1 MRLLLPA
8 GLTIM
13 KKIIL
18 FSFFLSISISVLAQK
33 STCLVKGK
41 ITDSTGK
48 QSLKDASITLLE
60 KKDSAMVKYT
70 LAKTDGNFEIN
81 DIPFGNYLLL
91 ISFQGYSPLYKEV
104 LFSKENTDINL
115 NTIILNP
122 ASNELQGVTVTAS
135 PLVVKKD
142 TLDFNANMIK
152 TKPNATAEDLLKKI
166 PGMEVDRDG
175 NVKAQGQSVTRVL
188 VDGKRFFGD
197 DPKLATRNLPPDMID
212 RVQVID
218 AQSDQSAFSGFDDG
232 NREKVINFITKK
244 DRRKGYFGKA
254 SIGAGSNNR
263 YETSLS
269 ANRFNGNRQISFV
282 GGGNNINK
290 QNFSIQDIL
299 GSFGGGGGGG
309 RGGGGTSVSIGGGL
323 GAGAFRQGGQSFVSN
338 IGNGGNGIVE
348 NWNGGLNYNDAWSK
362 KTSVNGSYFFN
373 NTHVLRDQETATET
387 QLQNKPSQFSNQIV
401 STNNRN
407 QNHRINLNIET
418 KIDSFTSL
426 IFRPNISFQNSENY
440 NQNQSNTN
448 SGKIIN
454 LNDSKSKSN
463 SRNNGMNGSG
473 ELLLRHRFKKVGR
486 SMSINFTL
494 GGNENNG
501 SGNSYTTQ
509 ISFRDASSQPPRFD
523 TIDQKFTSTAD
534 GKNFSTNLSYTE
546 PIAKNQLL
554 EFGYNYGN
562 STTNSSRKTFRFNKT
577 TGQYDIA
584 DLNQTNEFENTF
596 ETHRGS
602 LNYRYSKKDISFG
615 LGTGIQSAQLGSI
628 NSTTG
633 VIINQQQT
641 NFFPNANFSWSKN
654 RMKNLR
660 INYRGSTNQPNATQ
674 LQPVFNITNP
684 LFVSGGNP
692 SLRQEFRHNFNIF
705 YNSFDFLKMKNIF
718 ASLNFSA
725 TQNRIAN
732 ATTIYNIGDPLPTGI
747 LPGILPSGATITQ
760 PVNLNGVFNTS
771 AFFNYGF
778 PLKKP
783 KSNLNFSTNT
793 SYNQDVSIINGA
805 KNFNR
810 NFIIGQTVGWVM
822 NLKEKFDFNLSTTT
836 TYNSVRNSLSNLQ
849 SQNFFTQLISA
860 DMTYTSKKG
869 WIFASDW
876 DITFFTGRSDGFNQT
891 IPLWTPSIAKQLFK
905 KKTGEIRLS
914 VFDVLNK
921 NLNIDRSIN
930 DNIIRDVQTVV
941 LKRYFMLTFVYN
953 LRKFGATN
961 QQTPGIMNNFI
972 RRDGQPRMR
981 GN

>member
-1 MRLLLPA
+1 
-8 GLTIM
+8 M
-13 KKIIL
+13 KKIL
-18 FSFFLSISISVLAQK
+18 LLSFLLSFAFIVNAQK
-33 STCLVKGK
+33 NSGLVKGK

-70 LAKTDGNFEIN
+70 LAKVDGNFEIS
-81 DIPFGNYLLL
+81 DIPFGSYLLL
-91 ISFQGYSPLYKEV
+91 INFQGYAPVYKPIS
-104 LFSKENTDINL
+104 FSKENTDINL
-115 NTIILNP
+115 NTIILQP
-122 ASNELQGVTVTAS
+122 ASKELQGVTVTSS
-135 PLVVKKD
+135 PISIKKD
-142 TLDFNANMIK
+142 TIDFNANMIK

-175 NVKAQGQSVTRVL
+175 NVKAQGQSVTRVM

-254 SIGAGSNNR
+254 AIGAGSDGR
-263 YETSLS
+263 YETSIS
-269 ANRFNGNRQISFV
+269 ANRFNGNQQISLI

-309 RGGGGTSVSIGGGL
+309 RGGGGGAGGGGL
-323 GAGAFRQGGQSFVSN
+323 GAGAFRQGAQNFVNN

-348 NWNGGLNYNDAWSK
+348 NWNGGLNYNDNWSK

-373 NTHVLRDQETATET
+373 NTHVLRDQDISRET
-387 QLQNKPSQFSNQIV
+387 QLQDRPSQFTNETSAV
-401 STNNRN
+401 NNRN

-418 KIDSFTSL
+418 KLDSFTSL

-448 SGKIIN
+448 SGKITS
-454 LNDSKSKSN
+454 LNDSKSNSN

-473 ELLLRHRFKKVGR
+473 ELLLRHRFKKAGR
-486 SMSINFTL
+486 SMSVNFTL
-494 GGNENNG
+494 GGNDNNG
-501 SGNSYTTQ
+501 SGSSYTTQ
-509 ISFRDASSQPPRFD
+509 ISYRQPPILPALRFD
-523 TIDQKFTSTAD
+523 TIDQKFTSTAT
-534 GKNFSTNLSYTE
+534 GTNFSTNLSYTE
-546 PIAKNQLL
+546 PIAKYQLL

-562 STTNSSRKTFRFNKT
+562 NATTSSRKTFRFNKA

-596 ETHRGS
+596 ETHRGN

-615 LGTGIQSAQLGSI
+615 FGSGIQWAQLGSI

-633 VIINQQQT
+633 NIINQKQT

-654 RMKNLR
+654 RTKNLR
-660 INYRGSTNQPNATQ
+660 INYRGSTNQPSATQ
-674 LQPVFNITNP
+674 LQPVYNLSN
-684 LFVSGGNP
+684 LMFVSGGNP
-692 SLRQEFRHNFNIF
+692 ALKQEFRHNFNIF

-725 TQNRIAN
+725 TQNRIGNNITVYNTGVTLPAGLATAN
-732 ATTIYNIGDPLPTGI
+732 LPLG
-747 LPGILPSGATITQ
+747 STITE
-760 PVNLNGVFNTS
+760 PVNINGVFSTS

-783 KSNLNFSTNT
+783 KSNLNFSTNS
-793 SYNQDVSIINGA
+793 SYNQDASIINGI

-822 NLKEKFDFNLSTTT
+822 NLKEKFDFNLSATT
-836 TYNSVRNSLSNLQ
+836 TYNMVRNSSNPTQ
-849 SQNFFTQLISA
+849 NQNFLSQLISA

-876 DITFFTGRSDGFNQT
+876 DITFFSGRSPGFNQT

-914 VFDVLNK
+914 VFDVLNR

-930 DNIIRDVQTVV
+930 DNVIRDVQTVV

-953 LRKFGATN
+953 LRRFGATN
-961 QQTPGIMNNFI
+961 QQMPAMMNNFF